1 MKKYSLLLILLLFLI
16 QSCSNSDTKVLTE
29 SSETENIPVK
39 LQELKKCSS
48 ELSVTTSGQFST
60 DDETMLSFKTG
71 GIIEKILVSEGDA
84 IRAGQVLARLNLTE
98 IEAQVEQAGL
108 GLDKATRDFRRA
120 ENLYRDSVATLE
132 QFQNAQTAMKMAER
146 QLAAAKFNRSYS
158 EIRALS
164 NGFVLR
170 KMASEGQMIAPGT
183 PVLLTNGASKGQ
195 WLLKVSVSDREWA
208 AIRVGDPATI
218 SSDAL
223 PNRIFEAKVSRKSVG
238 TDAFS
243 GTFNIDLQVKNPGG
257 LASGLFGNA
266 IIRTKQ
272 NQPSWQIPYEALLD
286 GNGDSGYVFITDDKK
301 IAKKI
306 PVIIGRIEKNHVTI
320 LSGLDSAQY
329 LIISGSAYLKDG
341 SHIAVQ

>member
-1 MKKYSLLLILLLFLI
+1 MKKYFLLLILFALII
-16 QSCSNSDTKVLTE
+16 QSCSNSDSKTETIPSDTE
-29 SSETENIPVK
+29 SIPVR
-39 LQELKKCSS
+39 LLELKRSSS
-48 ELSVTTSGQFST
+48 ELSVQTSGQFST

-71 GIIEKILVSEGDA
+71 GVIEKILVSEGDA
-84 IRAGQVLARLNLTE
+84 VRSGQVLARLNPTE
-98 IEAQVEQAGL
+98 IEAQVEQARL

-132 QFQNAQTAMKMAER
+132 QFQNAQTAMKFAER
-146 QLAAAKFNRSYS
+146 QLAAARFNQSYS

-183 PVLLTNGASKGQ
+183 PVLLTNGASKGH

-208 AIRVGDPATI
+208 AIRVGDAATI
-218 SSDAL
+218 TSDAL
-223 PNRIFEAKVSRKSVG
+223 PNQIFESRVSRKSVG

-243 GTFNIDLQVKNPGG
+243 GTFNIDLQVKNPAG

-266 IIRTKQ
+266 VIRTKQ
-272 NQPSWQIPYEALLD
+272 NQTSWQIPYEALLD
-286 GNGDSGYVFITDDKK
+286 GNANSGYVFITDDQKT
-301 IAKKI
+301 AKKI
-306 PVIIGRIEKNHVTI
+306 PVVIGRIEKEYVTI
-320 LSGLDSAQY
+320 LSGLDSARY

-341 SHIAVQ
+341 SPISVQ

>member
-1 MKKYSLLLILLLFLI
+1 MKKYSLLLVIVTFII
-16 QSCSNSDTKVLTE
+16 QSCGKSDNTIQTAPPE
-29 SSETENIPVK
+29 SESIPVR
-39 LQELKKCSS
+39 LQELTKSS
-48 ELSVTTSGQFST
+48 FEFSVQTSGQFST

-71 GIIEKILVSEGDA
+71 GVIEKIMVSEGDA
-84 IRAGQVLARLNLTE
+84 VRTGQVLARLNPTE
-98 IEAQVEQAGL
+98 IEAQAEQARL

-132 QFQNAQTAMKMAER
+132 QFQNAQTAMKVAER
-146 QLAAAKFNRSYS
+146 QLAAVKFNQSYS

-170 KMASEGQMIAPGT
+170 KMAVEGQMIGPGT

-195 WLLKVSVSDREWA
+195 WLLKVGVSDREWA
-208 AIRVGDPATI
+208 AIRVGDAATVT
-218 SSDAL
+218 SDAL
-223 PNRIFEAKVSRKSVG
+223 PNRIFDAKVSRKSVG
-238 TDAFS
+238 TEAFS
-243 GTFNIDLQVKNPGG
+243 GTFNIDLQVKNPNG

-266 IIRTKQ
+266 VIRTKQ

-286 GNGDSGYVFITDDKK
+286 GNGDSGYVFITYDKK
-301 IAKKI
+301 IARKI
-306 PVIIGRIEKNHVTI
+306 PVVIGRIEKKHVTI

-341 SHIAVQ
+341 SPISVQ

>member
-1 MKKYSLLLILLLFLI
+1 MNKYYLHLIVLILI
-16 QSCSNSDTKVLTE
+16 MQSCSQPDKKIQTTP
-29 SSETENIPVK
+29 SETERIPVQV
-39 LQELKKCSS
+39 QELKKSS
-48 ELSVTTSGQFST
+48 VQLSVQTSGQFST

-71 GIIEKILVSEGDA
+71 GVIEEILVSEGDA
-84 IRAGQVLARLNLTE
+84 VRSGQVLARLNPTE
-98 IEAQVEQAGL
+98 IEAQVEQARL

-132 QFQNAQTAMKMAER
+132 QFQNAQTAMKFAER
-146 QLAAAKFNRSYS
+146 QLAAARFNQSYS

-183 PVLLTNGASKGQ
+183 PVLLTNGASKGH

-208 AIRVGDPATI
+208 AIRVGDAATI
-218 SSDAL
+218 TSDAL
-223 PNRIFEAKVSRKSVG
+223 PNQIFESRVSRKSVG

-243 GTFNIDLQVKNPGG
+243 GTFNIDLQVKNPAG

-266 IIRTKQ
+266 VIRTKQ
-272 NQPSWQIPYEALLD
+272 NQTSWQIPYEALLD
-286 GNGDSGYVFITDDKK
+286 GNANSGYVFITDDQKTATK
-301 IAKKI
+301 IS
-306 PVIIGRIEKNHVTI
+306 VVIGRIEKESVTI
-320 LSGLDSAQY
+320 LSGLDSARY

-341 SHIAVQ
+341 SPISVQ